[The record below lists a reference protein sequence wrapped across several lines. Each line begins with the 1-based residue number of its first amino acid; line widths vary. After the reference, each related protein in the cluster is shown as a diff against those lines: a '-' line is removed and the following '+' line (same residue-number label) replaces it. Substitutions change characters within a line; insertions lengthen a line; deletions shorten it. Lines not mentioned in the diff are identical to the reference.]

1 VPALCRTLACS
12 SKRRL
17 LLLDYD
23 GTLIPHRNI
32 SAAPPETVL
41 QVLGGLTADPCNEVW
56 VISGRSQQ
64 ELGGWFE
71 GVVSGVLWRCEVWLL
86 FLGGIWVCMRLV

>member
-1 VPALCRTLACS
+1 MPACLLCFALLAAAAAAVGFWRS

-71 GVVSGVLWRCEVWLL
+71 GVVSDHMM
-86 FLGGIWVCMRLV
+86 LG

>member
-1 VPALCRTLACS
+1 VLTCS

-41 QVLGGLTADPCNEVW
+41 QVLAGLTADPCNEVW

-71 GVVSGVLWRCEVWLL
+71 EVVSGERR
-86 FLGGIWVCMRLV
+86 G